1 VHAGTKVM
9 DDVISIV
16 PANLVVACVN
26 AVDGVRV
33 KIVGV
38 LPVYER
44 MLCPVS
50 KHHHQTGEDQRNDED
65 NERCLQVHKAHS
77 NAEGDVNVFSDCESR
92 VQFLALAIVQ
102 VEDRILYSYKH
113 ELEKVSYEMKSA
125 VTLITHCAAGII
137 FKIVFYMV
145 HSHVV
150 TEISFGSVAEQGTDN
165 PRDVAM
171 YPLNGFAKAFTM
183 AEAMKQQSKPPFEIE
198 L

>member
-1 VHAGTKVM
+1 GEHIVYVHKVVREFVVSFCEQINEHVQVMNAVEHDCLVTRKFILSFQKFIWHLGVVHAGTKVM

-125 VTLITHCAAGII
+125 VALITHCAAG
-137 FKIVFYMV
+137 
-145 HSHVV
+145 
-150 TEISFGSVAEQGTDN
+150 
-165 PRDVAM
+165 
-171 YPLNGFAKAFTM
+171 
-183 AEAMKQQSKPPFEIE
+183 
-198 L
+198 